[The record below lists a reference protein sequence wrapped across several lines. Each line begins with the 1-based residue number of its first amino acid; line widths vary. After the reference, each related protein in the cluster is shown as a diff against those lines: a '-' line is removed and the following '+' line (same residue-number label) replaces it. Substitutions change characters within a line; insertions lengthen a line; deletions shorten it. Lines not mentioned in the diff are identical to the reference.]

1 MYWMLW
7 TSILFGLHRKFLKL
21 ILFTKH
27 SSSDKPRVSKGKKKK
42 PAGRKKK
49 WCWFTEAA
57 KITQMLF
64 FLVSEGS

>member
-1 MYWMLW
+1 MDKYTIWLAQEIFK
-7 TSILFGLHRKFLKL
+7 TD
-21 ILFTKH
+21 LFTKH
-27 SSSDKPRVSKGKKKK
+27 SSYDKPRVSKGKKKK

>member
-1 MYWMLW
+1 MDKYTIWLAQEIFK
-7 TSILFGLHRKFLKL
+7 TD
-21 ILFTKH
+21 LFTKH